1 MSGKTVMNTGT
12 DTPMTRPSTPV
23 TRRLRIKHITR
34 VSYAQAAVSSHN
46 EVRMTPLT
54 LPGQT
59 TLDARVLVNPST
71 PTWSYWDYWGT
82 QVTGFDLMEPHA
94 DLTITASSLVETA
107 PPGPMAS
114 APTWAEVTEATANSR
129 LLEHSTPTSRT
140 TIPAALLERARE
152 AAAGLDPHETAVAV
166 SNLVADHVSYVP
178 GATGV
183 NTSAAQAWEQGAGVC
198 QDITH
203 LTAGM
208 LRGLGLPTRYVSGYL
223 HPEREAELHRPVA
236 GQSHAWIEYWAGEWT
251 GYDPTNRTRADESH
265 VVVGRGRDYDDV
277 TPHKG
282 VYRGVAGGPPEVTVE
297 FTRVA

>member
-1 MSGKTVMNTGT
+1 MA
-12 DTPMTRPSTPV
+12 
-23 TRRLRIKHITR
+23 RRLRIKHVTR
-34 VSYAQAAVSSHN
+34 VSYAQPAASSHN

-59 TLDARVLVNPST
+59 TLDARVTVSPAT
-71 PTWSYWDYWGT
+71 ATWSYWDYWGT
-82 QVTGFDLMEPHA
+82 QVTGFDLLDPHA

-107 PPGPMAS
+107 PPEPL
-114 APTWAEVTEATANSR
+114 PEPPDWTELAERTTSSR
-129 LLEHSTPTSRT
+129 LLEFAGPTART
-140 TIPAALLERARE
+140 TVPAKLLKKARK
-152 AAAGLDPHETAVAV
+152 AAAGLDPHATAAAV
-166 SNLVADHVSYVP
+166 SALVADRVAYLP

-183 NTSAAQAWEQGAGVC
+183 NTSATEAWEQGAGVC
-198 QDITH
+198 QDIAH
-203 LTAGM
+203 LTIAL

-236 GQSHAWIEYWAGEWT
+236 GQSHAWVEYWAGDWC

-282 VYRGVAGGPPEVTVE
+282 IYRGVPGGPPEVTVE
-297 FTRVA
+297 FTRVV

>member
-1 MSGKTVMNTGT
+1 M
-12 DTPMTRPSTPV
+12 TPQISTTISTQG
-23 TRRLRIKHITR
+23 TRRLRINHTTK
-34 VSYAQAAVSSHN
+34 VSYAQPAASSHN

-59 TLDARVLVNPST
+59 TLDARVTVSPAAA
-71 PTWSYWDYWGT
+71 TWSYWDYWGT
-82 QVTGFDLMEPHA
+82 QVTGFDLMDPHA
-94 DLTITASSLVETA
+94 DLIITASSLVETH
-107 PPGPMAS
+107 PPGPLPV
-114 APTWAEVTEATANSR
+114 APAWAEVTECTAVSR
-129 LLEHSTPTSRT
+129 LLEFATSTPRT
-140 TIPAALLERARE
+140 TVGAELVERARE

-166 SNLVADHVSYVP
+166 SSLVADRVSYLP
-178 GATGV
+178 GTTGV
-183 NTSAAQAWEQGAGVC
+183 NTSAAEAWDQGAGVC
-198 QDITH
+198 QDIAH
-203 LTAGM
+203 LTIAL

-236 GQSHAWIEYWAGEWT
+236 GQSHAWIEYWAGDWC

-282 VYRGVAGGPPEVTVE
+282 IYRGVPGGPPEVTVQ

>member
-1 MSGKTVMNTGT
+1 M
-12 DTPMTRPSTPV
+12 
-23 TRRLRIKHITR
+23 TRRLRIQHTTR
-34 VSYAQAAVSSHN
+34 VSYAQPAASSHN

-59 TLDARVLVNPST
+59 TLDARITVSPAT
-71 PTWSYWDYWGT
+71 ATWSYWDYWGT
-82 QVTGFDLMEPHA
+82 QVTGFDLMDPHA
-94 DLTITASSLVETA
+94 DLTITASSLVETH
-107 PPGPMAS
+107 PPGPLPE
-114 APTWAEVTEATANSR
+114 APSWQKLAERTPASR
-129 LLEHSTPTSRT
+129 LLEYANPTPRT
-140 TIPAALLERARE
+140 TVPADLIDKARQT
-152 AAAGLDPHETAVAV
+152 AAGLDPHETATAV
-166 SNLVADHVSYVP
+166 SGVVADRVSYLP

-183 NTSAAQAWEQGAGVC
+183 TTSAAEAWEQGAGVC
-198 QDITH
+198 QDIAHVTIA
-203 LTAGM
+203 L

-223 HPEREAELHRPVA
+223 HPERKAELHRPVA
-236 GQSHAWIEYWAGEWT
+236 GQSHAWIEYWAGDWC

>member
-1 MSGKTVMNTGT
+1 MA
-12 DTPMTRPSTPV
+12 
-23 TRRLRIKHITR
+23 RRLRIEHTTR

-59 TLDARVLVNPST
+59 TLDSRVTIRPAAS
-71 PTWSYWDYWGT
+71 TWSYWDYWGT
-82 QVTGFDLMEPHA
+82 QVTAFELMDPHA

-107 PPGPMAS
+107 PPEELPP
-114 APTWAEVTEATANSR
+114 APGWPEIAGRVAGSR
-129 LLEHSTPTSRT
+129 LLEFAAPTVRT
-140 TIPAALLERARE
+140 TVPPKLVKKARR
-152 AAAGLDPHETAVAV
+152 AAAGLDPHATAVTV
-166 SNLVADHVSYVP
+166 SALVADRVAYLP
-178 GATGV
+178 GTTGV
-183 NTSAAQAWEQGAGVC
+183 NTSAAEAWEQGAGVC
-198 QDITH
+198 QDIAH
-203 LTAGM
+203 VSIAL
-208 LRGLGLPTRYVSGYL
+208 LRGLGLPARYVSGYL

-236 GQSHAWIEYWAGEWT
+236 GQSHAWIEYWAGDWY

-297 FTRVA
+297 FTRVG

>member
-1 MSGKTVMNTGT
+1 
-12 DTPMTRPSTPV
+12 MTTAQG

-34 VSYAQAAVSSHN
+34 VSYAQPAASSHN

-59 TLDARVLVNPST
+59 TLDARVTVSPAAT
-71 PTWSYWDYWGT
+71 TWAYWDYWGT
-82 QVTGFDLMEPHA
+82 QVTGFDLMDPHA
-94 DLTITASSLVETA
+94 DLTITASSLVETH
-107 PPGPMAS
+107 PPGSLPEAPAWRELTEKVAS
-114 APTWAEVTEATANSR
+114 SR
-129 LLEHSTPTSRT
+129 LLEFAGPTSRT
-140 TIPAALLERARE
+140 TVPDRLVETARE
-152 AAAGLDPHETAVAV
+152 AAAGLDPHETALAV
-166 SNLVADHVSYVP
+166 SALVADRVSYLP
-178 GATGV
+178 GTTSV
-183 NTSAAQAWEQGAGVC
+183 NTSATEAWEQCAGVC

-203 LTAGM
+203 LTIAL
-208 LRGLGLPTRYVSGYL
+208 LRGVGLPARYVSGYL

-236 GQSHAWIEYWAGEWT
+236 GQSHAWIEYWAGDWC

-282 VYRGVAGGPPEVTVE
+282 IYRGVPGGPPEVTVE

>member
-1 MSGKTVMNTGT
+1 MNLPATAAT
-12 DTPMTRPSTPV
+12 AATSSMAPRA
-23 TRRLRIKHITR
+23 TRRLRIRHTTR
-34 VSYAQAAVSSHN
+34 VAYAQPAASSHN

-82 QVTGFDLMEPHA
+82 QVTGFDLIEPHS
-94 DLTITASSLVETA
+94 DLTITATSLVETSPPEPPPDA
-107 PPGPMAS
+107 PDR
-114 APTWAEVTEATANSR
+114 AEIRRLTADSR
-129 LLEHSTPTSRT
+129 LLEYLTATGRT
-140 TIPAALLERARE
+140 TLPQGLLDRARE
-152 AAAGLDPHETAVAV
+152 ASEGLSAHETAIAV
-166 SNLVADHVSYVP
+166 SALVADHVAYVP

-183 NTSAAQAWEQGAGVC
+183 HTSAFEAWEQGAGVC
-198 QDITH
+198 QDIAH
-203 LTAGM
+203 LTLGM

-236 GQSHAWIEYWAGEWT
+236 GQSHAWIEYWAGDWT
-251 GYDPTNRTRADESH
+251 GYDPTNRVPADESH
-265 VVVGRGRDYDDV
+265 VIVGRGRDYDDV

-282 VYRGVAGGPPEVTVE
+282 IYRGVAGGPPEVTVE

>member
-1 MSGKTVMNTGT
+1 M
-12 DTPMTRPSTPV
+12 
-23 TRRLRIKHITR
+23 TRRLRIRHTTK

-54 LPGQT
+54 LPSQT

-94 DLTITASSLVETA
+94 DLTITAVSLVETA
-107 PPGPMAS
+107 PPGGLPA
-114 APTWAEVTEATANSR
+114 APAWAEVAELVANSR
-129 LLEHSTPTSRT
+129 LLEYTAPTSRT
-140 TIPAALLERARE
+140 TMPDALVERARA

-166 SNLVADHVSYVP
+166 SSMVADHVRYIP
-178 GATGV
+178 GSTGV
-183 NTSAAQAWEQGAGVC
+183 NTAAAEAWEQGAGVC
-198 QDITH
+198 QDIAH
-203 LTAGM
+203 LTAGL
-208 LRGLGLPTRYVSGYL
+208 LRALGLPTRYVSGYL
-223 HPEREAELHRPVA
+223 HPDREAELHRPVA
-236 GQSHAWIEYWAGEWT
+236 GQSHAWIEYWAGDWT
-251 GYDPTNRTRADESH
+251 GYDPTNRVRVDESH

>member
-1 MSGKTVMNTGT
+1 M
-12 DTPMTRPSTPV
+12 
-23 TRRLRIKHITR
+23 TRRLRIKHTTR

-59 TLDARVLVNPST
+59 TLDARVTVT
-71 PTWSYWDYWGT
+71 PAATTWSYWDYWGT
-82 QVTGFDLMEPHA
+82 QVTGFDLMDPHA
-94 DLTITASSLVETA
+94 DLTITASSLVETS
-107 PPGPMAS
+107 PPGPLPE
-114 APTWAEVTEATANSR
+114 APAWTEVAERVAGSR
-129 LLEHSTPTSRT
+129 LLEFAGTTPRT
-140 TIPAALLERARE
+140 TVPAELVGKARE
-152 AAAGLDPHETAVAV
+152 TAAGLDPHGTAVAV
-166 SNLVADHVSYVP
+166 AAMVADRVGYLP
-178 GATGV
+178 GVTGV
-183 NTSAAQAWEQGAGVC
+183 NTSAAEAWDQGAGVC
-198 QDITH
+198 QDIAH
-203 LTAGM
+203 LTIAL

-236 GQSHAWIEYWAGEWT
+236 GQSHAWIEYWAGDWC

-282 VYRGVAGGPPEVTVE
+282 IYRGVPGGPPEVTVE

>member
-1 MSGKTVMNTGT
+1 M
-12 DTPMTRPSTPV
+12 
-23 TRRLRIKHITR
+23 TRRLRIRHTTS

-59 TLDARVLVNPST
+59 TLDSRVTISPT
-71 PTWSYWDYWGT
+71 AATWSYWDYWGT
-82 QVTGFDLMEPHA
+82 QVTAFELMDPHA
-94 DLTITASSLVETA
+94 DLTITASSLVETT
-107 PPGPMAS
+107 PPDELPA
-114 APTWAEVTEATANSR
+114 ALHWPDLTARTANSR
-129 LLEHSTPTSRT
+129 LLEFAHPTPRT
-140 TIPAALLERARE
+140 AVPPKLLKKARK
-152 AAAGLDPHETAVAV
+152 AAAGLDPHGTATAVSAV
-166 SNLVADHVSYVP
+166 VADRVTYLP
-178 GATGV
+178 GVTTV
-183 NTSAAQAWEQGAGVC
+183 NTSAAEAWEQGAGVC
-198 QDITH
+198 QDIAH
-203 LTAGM
+203 LTLGL

-236 GQSHAWIEYWAGEWT
+236 GQSHAWVEYWAGDWY

-282 VYRGVAGGPPEVTVE
+282 IYRGVAGGPPEVTVE